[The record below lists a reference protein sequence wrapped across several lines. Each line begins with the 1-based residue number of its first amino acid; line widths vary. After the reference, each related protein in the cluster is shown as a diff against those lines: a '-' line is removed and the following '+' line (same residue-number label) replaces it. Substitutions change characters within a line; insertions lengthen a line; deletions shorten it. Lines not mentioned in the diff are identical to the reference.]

1 MSSLAPIDNALLP
14 ADVRKDG
21 AKGREL
27 YQAALGFEQVLERQL
42 AQALVSTTDSSDS
55 SDSDSDSDTDDTGG
69 GVTDMYKQM
78 LPDALSQGMAASGG
92 LGLAPQLY
100 ESLKETSS

>member
-1 MSSLAPIDNALLP
+1 MSSLAPIDSALLP

-42 AQALVSTTDSSDS
+42 AQALVSTSDS
-55 SDSDSDSDTDDTGG
+55 SDTSSDGSDTDDTGG
-69 GVTDMYKQM
+69 GVSDMYKQM
-78 LPDALSQGMAASGG
+78 LPDALAQGMAANGG

>member
-1 MSSLAPIDNALLP
+1 MSTSLPPIDSALLP

-27 YQAALGFEQVLERQL
+27 FQAALGFEQVLERQL

-55 SDSDSDSDTDDTGG
+55 DSDSDEASGA
-69 GVTDMYKQM
+69 TDMYKQM
-78 LPDALSQGMAASGG
+78 LPDALSQGMAANGG
-92 LGLAPQLY
+92 LGLAPELY
-100 ESLKETSS
+100 KSLKETSS

>member
-1 MSSLAPIDNALLP
+1 MSSSLPPIDSALLP

-55 SDSDSDSDTDDTGG
+55 DSDSDDTGS
-69 GVTDMYKQM
+69 GVTDLYKQM
-78 LPDALSQGMAASGG
+78 LPDALSQGMAANGG

>member
-1 MSSLAPIDNALLP
+1 MSSSLPPIDSALLP

-55 SDSDSDSDTDDTGG
+55 DSDSDSDDTGS
-69 GVTDMYKQM
+69 GVTDLYKQM
-78 LPDALSQGMAASGG
+78 LPDALSQGMAANGG

>member
-1 MSSLAPIDNALLP
+1 MSSLPPIDSALLP

-42 AQALVSTTDSSDS
+42 AQALVSTSDS
-55 SDSDSDSDTDDTGG
+55 SDASSDDSDTDDTGG
-69 GVTDMYKQM
+69 GVSDMYKQM
-78 LPDALSQGMAASGG
+78 LPDALSQGMAANGG
-92 LGLAPQLY
+92 LGLAPELY
-100 ESLKETSS
+100 KSLKETSS